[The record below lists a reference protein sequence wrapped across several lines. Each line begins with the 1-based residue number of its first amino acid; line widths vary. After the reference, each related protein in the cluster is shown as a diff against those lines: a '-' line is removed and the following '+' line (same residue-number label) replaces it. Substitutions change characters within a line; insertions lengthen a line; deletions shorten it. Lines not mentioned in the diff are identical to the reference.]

1 MMGGGL
7 YLQRRLGFCDFIYL
21 FISLF
26 FFFLFFFVC
35 ESIKRD
41 ECARWVLPLSIADL
55 NYRSN
60 ASVDHV
66 LKQSQTFVKK
76 GVDLPSILLRGSNP
90 PT

>member
-1 MMGGGL
+1 MNWELNDWGWVIFTAAPRIL
-7 YLQRRLGFCDFIYL
+7 WLYL
-21 FISLF
+21 FIDF
-26 FFFLFFFVC
+26 PFFVC

-60 ASVDHV
+60 DSVDHV